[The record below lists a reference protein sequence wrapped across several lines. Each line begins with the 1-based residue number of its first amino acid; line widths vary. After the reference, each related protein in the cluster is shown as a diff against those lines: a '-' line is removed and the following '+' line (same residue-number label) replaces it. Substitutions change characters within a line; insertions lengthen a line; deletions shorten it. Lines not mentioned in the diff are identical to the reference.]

1 MKNLSTRTVTAAL
14 LVAAAL
20 TMTACSSSSTS
31 SAAGSSTAAA
41 ATTAAASNGFQGN
54 GQNDTKNDQGA
65 KAAPPTTPPNLPK
78 PTAAQLND
86 EITKAFD
93 PSVPDKEKIGWIEN
107 ADLDPQLV
115 DKLAAAAKQ
124 NGVKITIT
132 NVEDPS
138 GGRLKADA
146 NVTMNG
152 NPVNGASVPFVAGGT
167 TWKVDHQYACSIVKQ
182 AKLNSAACE

>member
-1 MKNLSTRTVTAAL
+1 MKNLSTRTVTAGL

-31 SAAGSSTAAA
+31 STTASS
-41 ATTAAASNGFQGN
+41 TTAAASNGFQGN
-54 GQNDTKNDQGA
+54 GENNTKDQGA

-86 EITKAFD
+86 ELTKAFD

-182 AKLNSAACE
+182 AKLDSAACE